1 MSWSDKDY
9 IKLLIGR
16 PESGPDR
23 WLISLRA
30 TADYYGWSE
39 KFPEWSPKPVSSD
52 GKYTYFRDTGRKG
65 RMYCESGRKH
75 RISRDPSRRGHT
87 PGLCNQ
93 FKVSTS
99 CTMADMSEIAAMT
112 GVDWYWMTSP
122 TGERISREKWAEFW
136 AAVK

>member
-9 IKLLIGR
+9 IKLLIER
-16 PESGPDR
+16 PETGPDK
-23 WLISLRA
+23 WLIALRT

-39 KFPEWSPKPVSSD
+39 KFPEWSPKVHSTD
-52 GKYTYFRDTGRKG
+52 GKYEFVASPTRRG

-93 FKVSTS
+93 FKVSNS
-99 CTMADMSEIAAMT
+99 CGIKDLAEVAALTDGEWFWMS
-112 GVDWYWMTSP
+112 SP
-122 TGERISREKWAEFW
+122 RGERISREKWAEFW
-136 AAVK
+136 QAVK